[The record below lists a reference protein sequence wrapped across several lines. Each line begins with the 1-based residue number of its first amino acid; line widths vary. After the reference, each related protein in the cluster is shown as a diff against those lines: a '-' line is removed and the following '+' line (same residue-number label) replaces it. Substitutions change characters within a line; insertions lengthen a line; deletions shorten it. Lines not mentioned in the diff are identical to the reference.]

1 MTPDDPDDPD
11 DPWVYRVE
19 FPRYDKTWRVV
30 FTDDM
35 PPRMLLD
42 VLSFQKRPGWRNPR
56 R

>member
-1 MTPDDPDDPD
+1 
-11 DPWVYRVE
+11 
-19 FPRYDKTWRVV
+19 V

-35 PPRMLLD
+35 PPRLLLD